1 MTLGMISKGS
11 MDEDGE
17 VRAINR
23 GAKNKKKGLMYREP
37 LCGRASQFIGECG
50 QSLWQTG
57 SQKQR
62 APEGGNKRVKQA
74 HS

>member
-1 MTLGMISKGS
+1 MKMEKSGRQIVEPK
-11 MDEDGE
+11 
-17 VRAINR
+17 I
-23 GAKNKKKGLMYREP
+23 KKKGRLMYREP